1 MKIQIV
7 AEKIL
12 GVDGALA
19 DVVAIGGGRGLFGQF
34 YVLGPYRYDH
44 RGVLAHTLAR
54 GRLEL
59 AHGRADDAAAIP
71 EGSDGAAGEIGRA
84 DAVRGELIR
93 QLLAERA
100 RRADLEH

>member
-19 DVVAIGGGRGLFGQF
+19 AVVAIGGGRRLFGQF

-44 RGVLAHTLAR
+44 GGVLAHTLAR
-54 GRLEL
+54 VRLEL
-59 AHGRADDAAAIP
+59 AHGRADDAAAIA
-71 EGSDGAAGEIGRA
+71 ERGDGAADESGGGDENR
-84 DAVRGELIR
+84 DALYHQPLV
-93 QLLAERA
+93 
-100 RRADLEH
+100 DL